1 MAKPIIPGAGETV
14 EFLSETIRQRI
25 LERID
30 EVGVDKSK
38 LVTKAAGQ
46 TKSVLKK
53 GQPDLYRGIQRL
65 NKQLKSLRRGLGG
78 LLTSDPDAI
87 VNPKTGETWGGL
99 VHDLVDKNVKGPE
112 LAKKLSSFGDFVYTD
127 SPVNPGKV
135 GHHRTALNILRDV
148 LKDKPFDYRK
158 KFKEIVQSA
167 GYQIGEEY
175 IDFIDP
181 AAHQKFSVKVGG
193 VLADRLGYTKKGDVP
208 QSLVDALSNRYAH
221 ALQFGSTGGFE
232 VPADFLKAD
241 VDPEKLFAFSQ
252 PYLDAAQRGADSA
265 QELET
270 ILTKG
275 QWESAEELTELVNK
289 VKVRD
294 TTDLLDHTGKPL
306 MDRMGKSKVISN
318 LPEGITESDINPEVL
333 RQTDRIG
340 SNMTNVGKISRSVG
354 GIRKADSIAR
364 IIGGDP
370 IGGGAGLIMQHPA
383 FHKQIAKRLGKTLA
397 KSGAKLVPGV
407 GMTMGTLE
415 AAGYAS
421 QGRLTQAGIAGFSAL
436 VGEIPMVGDFLS
448 AGADLVNTGID
459 IATGNLGKVEMEMDD
474 VKEFDGV
481 PIRAARRLAKAA

>member
-193 VLADRLGYTKKGDVP
+193 VLADRLGYTKKGDVQ
-208 QSLVDALSNRYAH
+208 QSLVDALYNR
-221 ALQFGSTGGFE
+221 
-232 VPADFLKAD
+232 
-241 VDPEKLFAFSQ
+241 
-252 PYLDAAQRGADSA
+252 
-265 QELET
+265 
-270 ILTKG
+270 
-275 QWESAEELTELVNK
+275 
-289 VKVRD
+289 
-294 TTDLLDHTGKPL
+294 
-306 MDRMGKSKVISN
+306 
-318 LPEGITESDINPEVL
+318 
-333 RQTDRIG
+333 
-340 SNMTNVGKISRSVG
+340 
-354 GIRKADSIAR
+354 
-364 IIGGDP
+364 
-370 IGGGAGLIMQHPA
+370 
-383 FHKQIAKRLGKTLA
+383 
-397 KSGAKLVPGV
+397 
-407 GMTMGTLE
+407 
-415 AAGYAS
+415 
-421 QGRLTQAGIAGFSAL
+421 
-436 VGEIPMVGDFLS
+436 
-448 AGADLVNTGID
+448 
-459 IATGNLGKVEMEMDD
+459 
-474 VKEFDGV
+474 
-481 PIRAARRLAKAA
+481 